1 MNNEE
6 KILKEMQKNN
16 GMITTNEV
24 EQMGIARKT
33 LTRLLE
39 KWLIERE
46 SQGLYVL
53 PNSWYVLP
61 NSWGD
66 EYYNLIFSSK
76 NVVFSHATAL
86 FLHGLSERVPLIYEI
101 TVIKGYN
108 ASLKSRENV
117 ELYFVN
123 KDIFELGKIEI
134 ESPQGKIVPIYD
146 IERTLCDMLKSKQNQ
161 DIEIIKY
168 AFKTYVKSSKKDIYK
183 LIEYAKKLKIDEE
196 VNTYLEV
203 LLWWMLKV

>member
-33 LTRLLE
+33 LTRMLE
-39 KWLIERE
+39 KGLIERE
-46 SQGLYVL
+46 SQGL
-53 PNSWYVLP
+53 YVLP

-101 TVIKGYN
+101 TVINGYN

-134 ESPQGKIVPIYD
+134 ESPQGKIVPVYD

-183 LIEYAKKLKIDEE
+183 LIEYAKKLKVDEE

>member
-6 KILKEMQKNN
+6 KILREMQKNN
-16 GMITTNEV
+16 GMITTNDV

-33 LTRLLE
+33 LTRMLE
-39 KWLIERE
+39 KGLIERE
-46 SQGLYVL
+46 SQGL
-53 PNSWYVLP
+53 YVLP

-76 NVVFSHATAL
+76 NAIFSHATAL

-101 TVIKGYN
+101 TVINGYN
-108 ASLKSRENV
+108 ASLKTRENV
-117 ELYFVN
+117 ELYFIS
-123 KDIFELGKIEI
+123 KDIFELGKTEI
-134 ESPQGKIVPIYD
+134 ESPQGKIVPVYD

-168 AFKTYVKSSKKDIYK
+168 AFKTYVKSPKKDIYK
-183 LIEYAKKLKIDEE
+183 LIEYAKKLKVDEE

-203 LLWWMLKV
+203 LL

>member
-1 MNNEE
+1 MYNEE

-39 KWLIERE
+39 KGLIERK
-46 SQGLYVL
+46 SQGL
-53 PNSWYVLP
+53 YVLP

-101 TVIKGYN
+101 TVINGYN

-134 ESPQGKIVPIYD
+134 ESPQGKIVPVYD

-183 LIEYAKKLKIDEE
+183 LIEYAKKLKVDEE

-203 LLWWMLKV
+203 LL

>member
-1 MNNEE
+1 MNNEK

-39 KWLIERE
+39 KGLIERE
-46 SQGLYVL
+46 SQGL
-53 PNSWYVLP
+53 YVLP

-183 LIEYAKKLKIDEE
+183 LIEYAKKLKVDEE

-203 LLWWMLKV
+203 LL

>member
-6 KILKEMQKNN
+6 KILREMQKNN
-16 GMITTNEV
+16 GMITTNDV

-33 LTRLLE
+33 LTRMLE
-39 KWLIERE
+39 KGLIERE
-46 SQGLYVL
+46 SQGL
-53 PNSWYVLP
+53 YVLP

-76 NVVFSHATAL
+76 NAIFSHATAL

-101 TVIKGYN
+101 TVINGYN
-108 ASLKSRENV
+108 ASLKTRENV
-117 ELYFVN
+117 ELYFIS
-123 KDIFELGKIEI
+123 KDIFELGKTEI
-134 ESPQGKIVPIYD
+134 ESPQGKIVPVYD
-146 IERTLCDMLKSKQNQ
+146 IERTLCDILRSKQNQ

-168 AFKTYVKSSKKDIYK
+168 AFKTYVKSPKKDIYK
-183 LIEYAKKLKIDEE
+183 LIEYAKKLKVDEE

-203 LLWWMLKV
+203 LL

>member
-16 GMITTNEV
+16 GMITTNDV

-33 LTRLLE
+33 LTRMLE
-39 KWLIERE
+39 KGLIERK
-46 SQGLYVL
+46 SQGL
-53 PNSWYVLP
+53 YVLP

-66 EYYNLIFSSK
+66 EYYNIIFSSK
-76 NVVFSHATAL
+76 NAVFSHATAL

-101 TVIKGYN
+101 TVINGYN
-108 ASLKSRENV
+108 ASLKTKENV
-117 ELYFVN
+117 ELYSVT
-123 KDIFELGKIEI
+123 KDIFELGRIEI
-134 ESPQGKIVPIYD
+134 ESPQGKIVPVYD

-168 AFKTYVKSSKKDIYK
+168 AFKTYVKSPKKDIYK
-183 LIEYAKKLKIDEE
+183 LMKYAKKLKVDEE
-196 VNTYLEV
+196 INTYLEV
-203 LLWWMLKV
+203 LL

>member
-39 KWLIERE
+39 KGLIERE
-46 SQGLYVL
+46 SQGL
-53 PNSWYVLP
+53 YVLP

-183 LIEYAKKLKIDEE
+183 LIEYAKKLKVDKE

-203 LLWWMLKV
+203 LL

>member
-39 KWLIERE
+39 KGLIERK
-46 SQGLYVL
+46 SQGL
-53 PNSWYVLP
+53 YVLP

-101 TVIKGYN
+101 TVINGYN

-134 ESPQGKIVPIYD
+134 ESPQGKIVPVYD

-183 LIEYAKKLKIDEE
+183 LIEYAKKLKVDEE

-203 LLWWMLKV
+203 LL

>member
-16 GMITTNEV
+16 GMITTNDV

-33 LTRLLE
+33 LTRMLE
-39 KWLIERE
+39 KGLIERE
-46 SQGLYVL
+46 SQGL
-53 PNSWYVLP
+53 YVLP

-101 TVIKGYN
+101 TVINGYN

-134 ESPQGKIVPIYD
+134 ESPQGKIVPVYD

-183 LIEYAKKLKIDEE
+183 LIEYAKKLKVDEE

-203 LLWWMLKV
+203 LL

>member
-16 GMITTNEV
+16 GMITTNDV

-33 LTRLLE
+33 LTRMLE
-39 KWLIERE
+39 KGLIERE
-46 SQGLYVL
+46 SQGL
-53 PNSWYVLP
+53 YVLP

-76 NVVFSHATAL
+76 NAVFSHATAL

-101 TVIKGYN
+101 TVINGYN
-108 ASLKSRENV
+108 ASLKTRENV
-117 ELYFVN
+117 ELYFVS
-123 KDIFELGKIEI
+123 KDIFELGRIEI
-134 ESPQGKIVPIYD
+134 ESPQGKIVPVYD

-161 DIEIIKY
+161 DIKIIKY
-168 AFKTYVKSSKKDIYK
+168 AFKIYVKSPKKDIYK
-183 LIEYAKKLKIDEE
+183 LMEYAKKLKVDED

-203 LLWWMLKV
+203 LL

>member
-39 KWLIERE
+39 KGLIERE
-46 SQGLYVL
+46 SQGL
-53 PNSWYVLP
+53 YVLP

-86 FLHGLSERVPLIYEI
+86 FCTDYQKEFH
-101 TVIKGYN
+101 
-108 ASLKSRENV
+108 
-117 ELYFVN
+117 
-123 KDIFELGKIEI
+123 
-134 ESPQGKIVPIYD
+134 
-146 IERTLCDMLKSKQNQ
+146 
-161 DIEIIKY
+161 
-168 AFKTYVKSSKKDIYK
+168 
-183 LIEYAKKLKIDEE
+183 
-196 VNTYLEV
+196 
-203 LLWWMLKV
+203 